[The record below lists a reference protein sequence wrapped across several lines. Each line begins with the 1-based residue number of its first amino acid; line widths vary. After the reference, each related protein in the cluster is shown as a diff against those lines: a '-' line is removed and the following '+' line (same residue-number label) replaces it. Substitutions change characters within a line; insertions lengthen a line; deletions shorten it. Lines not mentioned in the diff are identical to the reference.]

1 MAFFEVISTMF
12 GVLFYALLATMA
24 LMGLI
29 FVLLR
34 AIDKRRVGTIP
45 FFIIGIFFAVF
56 LVVQFTMMFGAMK
69 ARASVSDLE
78 ETVNV
83 CTDVMQNGVAALSEG
98 MPEGV
103 SLDPDEILS
112 KVKEDYQN
120 LEAYGAF
127 LDLKTE
133 DLSAVADGS
142 VDISENIF
150 QMAFDRLS
158 TYIWHRVWWIIGIS
172 LLSIIVVLLLPGKKT
187 SYGGG
192 QYSSVD
198 GSFGSSSSEVGDWG
212 F

>member
-12 GVLFYALLATMA
+12 GVLFYALLATMV

-45 FFIIGIFFAVF
+45 FFITGIFLAIF
-56 LVVQFTMMFGAMK
+56 LIVQFTLMFGAMK
-69 ARASVSDLE
+69 ARASVSGLE

-98 MPEGV
+98 TSEGE
-103 SLDPDEILS
+103 SLNPKELIS

-120 LEAYGAF
+120 LEAYGGF
-127 LDLKTE
+127 LGLKTE

-142 VDISENIF
+142 VNISENLF
-150 QMAFDRLS
+150 QMAYDRLS

-172 LLSIIVVLLLPGKKT
+172 LLSGIFVLLLPGKKT
-187 SYGGG
+187 SYRGG
-192 QYSSVD
+192 QFSSVD
-198 GSFGSSSSEVGDWG
+198 GSFGSSSSDVGDWG